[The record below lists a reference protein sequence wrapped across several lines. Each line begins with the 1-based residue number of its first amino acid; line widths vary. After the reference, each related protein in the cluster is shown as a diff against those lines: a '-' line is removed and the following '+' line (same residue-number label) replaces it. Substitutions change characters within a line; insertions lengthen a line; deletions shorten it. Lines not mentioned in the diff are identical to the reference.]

1 MKTLLMTCGALA
13 AAFGTALMVLP
24 SEASGETSS
33 PVCMAGITKDGQG
46 RSFTIYLAQARASTL
61 EGRGFSAV
69 SCNTATE
76 SFTEFRSRACQL
88 SQSAPP
94 AFQQA
99 FERIY
104 GIGLNELC
112 TLANEAG

>member
-1 MKTLLMTCGALA
+1 MKTLVVSGGALA
-13 AAFGTALMVLP
+13 AAFVAALTVLP
-24 SEASGETSS
+24 SEAAGQTSS
-33 PVCMAGITKDGQG
+33 PVCMAGTTKDGQG
-46 RSFTIYLAQARASTL
+46 RSFTIYLSQARVSSL

-69 SCNTATE
+69 SCSTATE

-94 AFQQA
+94 AFKQA

-104 GIGLNELC
+104 GIGLDELC

>member
-1 MKTLLMTCGALA
+1 MKTLVVSCGALA
-13 AAFGTALMVLP
+13 AAFGAALTVLP
-24 SEASGETSS
+24 QQAAGQTSS
-33 PVCMAGITKDGQG
+33 PVCMAGTTKDGQG
-46 RSFTIYLAQARASTL
+46 RSFTIYLPQARVGSL

-69 SCNTATE
+69 SCSTATE
-76 SFTEFRSRACQL
+76 SFTEFRSRACGL

-104 GIGLNELC
+104 GIGLAELC

>member
-1 MKTLLMTCGALA
+1 MKTLVMIGGVLA
-13 AAFGTALMVLP
+13 AAFGAALAVLP
-24 SEASGETSS
+24 AQAAGQTSS
-33 PVCMAGITKDGQG
+33 PVCMAGITKGGQG
-46 RSFTIYLAQARASTL
+46 RSFTIYLAQSRVSSL

-69 SCNTATE
+69 PCSTATE
-76 SFTEFRSRACQL
+76 SFTEFRSRACGL

-104 GIGLNELC
+104 GIGLAELC